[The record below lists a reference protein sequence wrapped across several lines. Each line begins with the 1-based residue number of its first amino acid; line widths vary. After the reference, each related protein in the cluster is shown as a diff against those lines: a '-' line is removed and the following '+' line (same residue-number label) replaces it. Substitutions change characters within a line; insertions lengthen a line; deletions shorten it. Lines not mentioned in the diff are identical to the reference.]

1 MVIDFRLH
9 RAAAF
14 AETYF
19 TAAGDGE
26 FNVAI
31 NGTTVLTNLDL

>member
-1 MVIDFRLH
+1 LISVSTVLLP
-9 RAAAF
+9 F

-31 NGTTVLTNLDL
+31 NGTMVLTNLDL

>member
-1 MVIDFRLH
+1 LISVYTVLLP
-9 RAAAF
+9 F